1 MSDATFAVFRSVD
14 DLLNQM
20 DDNEKVKDDGQAGLF
35 YFNLKLSF

>member
-20 DDNEKVKDDGQAGLF
+20 DDNEKVSDDDEHEDLSHL
-35 YFNLKLSF
+35 NLD